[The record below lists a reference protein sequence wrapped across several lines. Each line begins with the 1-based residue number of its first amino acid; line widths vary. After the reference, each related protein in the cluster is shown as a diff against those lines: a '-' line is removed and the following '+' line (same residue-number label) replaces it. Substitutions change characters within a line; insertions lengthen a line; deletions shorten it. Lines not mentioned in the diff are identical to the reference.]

1 MKVIINTCFG
11 GYSLSKKAI
20 ELYIEKSG
28 LELFCHKDNYYT
40 IPYNEYKLL
49 LDEEQR
55 LYREKSLDYKGH
67 PSNKY
72 CWNSDSIERHNPIL
86 VKVIE
91 ELKELANGKYATLK
105 IVEIP
110 DDIEYNIEDYDG
122 SEHISE
128 KHRTWH

>member
-1 MKVIINTCFG
+1 MKVVINTCFG

-28 LELFCHKDNYYT
+28 LELFCHKNSYYT
-40 IPYNEYKLL
+40 IPYNQYKLL

-55 LYREKSLDYKGH
+55 LYREKSSDYKGY

-72 CWNSDSIERHNPIL
+72 AWNSGSIERHNAVL

-91 ELKELANGKYATLK
+91 ELKEQANGKYAKLK
-105 IVEIP
+105 VVEIP
-110 DDIEYNIEDYDG
+110 DDIEYQIQDYDG

-128 KHRTWH
+128 VHRTWA